1 MLLLVLLSLQ
11 RLKYKK
17 VDHLNQILKIYIIT
31 SSFQVHSQRYKQQTS
46 QREFHKFDMI
56 CFFSIQTLSTTYLPI
71 YVQGLLPFAKHHFQ
85 ICRKAGQSNILYSN
99 NPYELLFSNAK
110 CRIEKIDNF
119 VFKTLKMQDRK
130 LTIQLLL
137 QRHFQMGEVISFH
150 GK

>member
-1 MLLLVLLSLQ
+1 MTHV
-11 RLKYKK
+11 
-17 VDHLNQILKIYIIT
+17 I
-31 SSFQVHSQRYKQQTS
+31 
-46 QREFHKFDMI
+46 
-56 CFFSIQTLSTTYLPI
+56 FFSIQTLSTTYLPI

-130 LTIQLLL
+130 LTI
-137 QRHFQMGEVISFH
+137 
-150 GK
+150 